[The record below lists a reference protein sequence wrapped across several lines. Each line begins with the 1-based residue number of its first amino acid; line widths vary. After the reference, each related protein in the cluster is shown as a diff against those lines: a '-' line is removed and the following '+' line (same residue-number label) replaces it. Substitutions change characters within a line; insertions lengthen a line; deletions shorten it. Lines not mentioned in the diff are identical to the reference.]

1 MNVASNIAQLLSSPH
16 RQPTSKMAATNIMK
30 ASSQPLTF
38 SYRPIISIITTQ
50 KQQIQFSRM
59 FIYLI
64 KLNLVIILVMFV
76 IIFVCILHNLKQHQ
90 VCALYT
96 SRAAQLGWSCS
107 NNIHNVSTSTTITQL
122 LHIHNCTT
130 ILINFFKH
138 FKILRHTSFKNAIC
152 TL

>member
-1 MNVASNIAQLLSSPH
+1 
-16 RQPTSKMAATNIMK
+16 MAN
-30 ASSQPLTF
+30 SF
-38 SYRPIISIITTQ
+38 Q
-50 KQQIQFSRM
+50 KCP
-59 FIYLI
+59 YLI
-64 KLNLVIILVMFV
+64 KQNSVSMLVTIV

-122 LHIHNCTT
+122 LHIHNYTT
-130 ILINFFKH
+130 ILINFFNH
-138 FKILRHTSFKNAIC
+138 FKILRFTNFKFAIC